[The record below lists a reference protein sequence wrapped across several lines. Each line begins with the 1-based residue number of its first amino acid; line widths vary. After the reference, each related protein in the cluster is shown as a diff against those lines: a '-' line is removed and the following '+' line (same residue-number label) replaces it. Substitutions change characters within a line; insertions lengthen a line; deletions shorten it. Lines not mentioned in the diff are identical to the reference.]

1 MRNIRLQVLPCAV
14 PEMKNFYNFAVSVIS
29 IIDLIR
35 AVKEL
40 ADPWLLGDQCTYVRE
55 SLQYLKVTDQGFAQ
69 SARCLRVVSCD
80 VADDLAEVA

>member
-1 MRNIRLQVLPCAV
+1 
-14 PEMKNFYNFAVSVIS
+14 MKNFYNFAVHVNS

-40 ADPWLLGDQCTYVRE
+40 ADPWRLGDQCTYVRE

-69 SARCLRVVSCD
+69 SAGCLRIVSCD
-80 VADDLAEVA
+80 EADDRAGVA